1 MRTVTLPLHLRIDVI
16 ETVTG
21 GLVSECEGVEPELF
35 FRARPGSAA
44 RFAELIESRSIQR

>member
-21 GLVSECEGVEPELF
+21 GLVSEREGVEPELF
-35 FRARPGSAA
+35 FRARPRSAA